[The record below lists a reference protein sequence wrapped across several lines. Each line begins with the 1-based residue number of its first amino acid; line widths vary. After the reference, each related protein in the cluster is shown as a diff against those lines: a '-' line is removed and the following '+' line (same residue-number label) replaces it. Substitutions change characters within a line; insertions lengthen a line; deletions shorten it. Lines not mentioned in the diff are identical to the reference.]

1 MRPILRILLLTNL
14 GRLPPPSS
22 ICPTPAIVRR
32 TPVFRP
38 FSSPICAAPT
48 ETFVDRSSL
57 FQPTPPLRV
66 SSSFFLTLFFA
77 FCVFSALHFVFVLDL
92 SGVSFL
98 LINLLIFTLFLYPLS
113 SFYVFPLLHF
123 VFCLHFRIRYVCP
136 LYLFC
141 ISFPSLSSFSR
152 YLLFHALYILLV
164 VFASFVAYICIFFL
178 SDSFVFFVSVLL
190 LLVPSDSF
198 SCFDLCTWSPGPT

>member
-1 MRPILRILLLTNL
+1 MCGAN
-14 GRLPPPSS
+14 GGF
-22 ICPTPAIVRR
+22 RR
-32 TPVFRP
+32 SFVP
-38 FSSPICAAPT
+38 FST
-48 ETFVDRSSL
+48 D
-57 FQPTPPLRV
+57 PPLRV

-77 FCVFSALHFVFVLDL
+77 FCVLSVLHFVFVLDL
-92 SGVSFL
+92 SGVFFL
-98 LINLLIFTLFLYPLS
+98 LINLLIFTLLLYPLS

-123 VFCLHFRIRYVCP
+123 VFCLHFRIRYVYP

-141 ISFPSLSSFSR
+141 ISFPSLSSFFR

-178 SDSFVFFVSVLL
+178 SDSFVSVLL